1 MSLLRNIASGL
12 RSLFRRK
19 QVDRELNHELS
30 TYLEM
35 AVEEK
40 INQGMSPEEARRTVR
55 LEQGTVDVAKERVA
69 AARWES
75 FVETLWQ
82 DFRFAM
88 RTLRKTPVFTIIAIL
103 TLALGIGAN
112 TAIFQLLDAVR
123 MRNLPVANP
132 HQLAAVRIAGGNHG
146 MGFNQDYGD
155 LTRPIWQ
162 EIRDHQQA
170 FSGIFAWSVS
180 QRYIGRG
187 GQVRHF
193 NGLWVSGN
201 FFQVLGVRPFRGRL
215 LVPKDEGPCP
225 NSYAVASY
233 SYWLRELAGRDP
245 ESGINLIVNNDQ
257 VQIVGVT
264 PPDFFG
270 MVVGDNFDIA
280 LPFCQP
286 QGGLRRDIFEVS
298 VMGRLKPG
306 WTLDRA
312 SAELSVLS
320 PGVFEATVLPD
331 RDTQTTEMYRHFRL
345 VAYPASRGV
354 NQLSASD
361 YTSLWLL
368 LGITGLV
375 LMLAC
380 ANLANLLLVRGRTR
394 EREMAVRQALGAG
407 RWRLI
412 RQLLSEGV
420 LLSAAGAILGVA
432 LAVLLSR
439 GLLLL
444 FSTENTL
451 RQYDLSLDW
460 RVLSFVG
467 SVAMLTCIVFAVAP
481 ALRSSRTHPSDALK
495 SASRGTTA
503 DHETFF
509 LQRLIIV
516 TQVAISVTL
525 LAGALLFVRSFR
537 NLVTLNPGMREQG
550 ITVAF
555 LGYWQSNLPRERWAG
570 FQHELLEE
578 VQAVPGVQ
586 RAATTTRVP
595 LDGGSWEHGV
605 RIGSAEGTSKFTWVS
620 PDYFA
625 TMNIPI
631 ITGRGFTND
640 DKASATRVAVVNQTF
655 VRRFL
660 SGIDPIGQTLLTI
673 EEPDYPASRYQ
684 IIGVIPDTR
693 YSSLREETPPMALAP
708 ATQFPAQGPWSSVVI
723 YSSLPP
729 ETVMAA
735 VKHSLGAKH
744 PDVVLEFHDF
754 QEQILDGL
762 VMERVMAT
770 LSGFFGLL
778 AAMLAAIGIYGV
790 LSYIVV
796 MRRNEIGIRMALG
809 ANRISVLNLVFR
821 QTALLLA
828 IGVAIGVVV
837 AVATAQCAAS
847 LLFGLRANDPATFV
861 GASAL
866 LILVAL
872 LACYLPARRAMRV
885 DPMVALRYE

>member
-1 MSLLRNIASGL
+1 MSLLRNIANGL
-12 RSLFRRK
+12 RSLLRRK
-19 QVDRELNHELS
+19 RVDRELDDELS

-35 AVEEK
+35 AVQEK
-40 INQGMSPEEARRTVR
+40 INQGMSPEEARRAVR
-55 LEQGTVDVAKERVA
+55 LEQGTIDVAKEIVSA
-69 AARWES
+69 AAWES

-82 DFRFAM
+82 DLRFAA
-88 RTLRKTPVFTIIAIL
+88 RTLRKTPVFTIVAIL
-103 TLALGIGAN
+103 TLGLGIGAN

-123 MRNLPVANP
+123 LRNLPVSNP
-132 HQLAAVRIAGGNHG
+132 QQLAAVRIGGGNHG

-155 LTRPIWQ
+155 LTRPIWE

-187 GQVRHF
+187 SQMRHF

-201 FFQVLGVRPFRGRL
+201 FFQELGVRPFRGRL

-225 NSYAVASY
+225 NSYGVASY
-233 SYWLRELAGRDP
+233 SYWLRELGGRDP
-245 ESGINLIVNNDQ
+245 ADGINLIVNNDP

-270 MVVGDNFDIA
+270 MVVGDSFDIA

-286 QGGLRRDIFEVS
+286 QGVLRRDIFEVS

-312 SAELSVLS
+312 SAELSALS

-331 RDTQTTEMYRHFRL
+331 RDTETTEMYKHFQL
-345 VAYPASRGV
+345 AAYPASRGV
-354 NQLSASD
+354 SQLSASD

-375 LMLAC
+375 LLLAC

-394 EREMAVRQALGAG
+394 EREMAIRQALGAA

-420 LLSAAGAILGVA
+420 LLASAGALLGVT

-451 RQYDLSLDW
+451 PKYDLSLDW
-460 RVLSFVG
+460 RVLSFIG
-467 SVAMLTCIVFAVAP
+467 SVAMLTCIIFALAP
-481 ALRSSRTHPSDALK
+481 ALRSSRTYPSDALK
-495 SASRGTTA
+495 SESRGTTA
-503 DHETFF
+503 DHAVLS

-516 TQVAISVTL
+516 AQVAISVTL

-537 NLVTLNPGMREQG
+537 NLVTLNPGMRERG

-570 FQHELLEE
+570 FQRELLEE

-586 RAATTTRVP
+586 SAATTTRVP

-605 RIGSAEGTSKFTWVS
+605 RVGSVEGTSKFTWVS

-631 ITGRGFTND
+631 VAGRGLTND
-640 DKASATRVAVVNQTF
+640 DKESSPRVAVVNQTF
-655 VRRFL
+655 VRQFL
-660 SGIDPIGQTLLTI
+660 PGIDPIGQTLLTI
-673 EEPDYPASRYQ
+673 AEPDYPATRYQ
-684 IIGVIPDTR
+684 IVGIIPDTR
-693 YSSLREETPPMALAP
+693 YSSLRGETPPMAFAP
-708 ATQFPAQGPWSSVVI
+708 ATQFPAQGPWSTVVI
-723 YSSLPP
+723 YSSLSPA
-729 ETVMAA
+729 TVMAA
-735 VKHSLGAKH
+735 LKHSMGAKH
-744 PDVVLEFHDF
+744 PDVVMEFHDF
-754 QEQILDGL
+754 QKQILDGL

-809 ANRISVLNLVFR
+809 ANRISVLSLVFT

-828 IGVAIGVVV
+828 IGVAIGVIV
-837 AVATAQCAAS
+837 ALATAQGAAS
-847 LLFGLRANDPATFV
+847 LLFGLQANDPATFV

>member
-1 MSLLRNIASGL
+1 MSLLRNTASGL
-12 RSLFRRK
+12 RSIFRKK
-19 QVDRELNHELS
+19 QVDRELNDELT

-35 AVEEK
+35 AVEDK
-40 INQGMSPEEARRTVR
+40 INQGVSREEARRAVR
-55 LEQGTVDVAKERVA
+55 LEQGTVEVSREIVSA
-69 AARWES
+69 AAWES

-82 DFRFAM
+82 DLRFAT
-88 RTLRKTPVFTIIAIL
+88 RTLRRTPVFAIVAIL
-103 TLALGIGAN
+103 TLGLGIGAN

-123 MRNLPVANP
+123 LRNLPVQNP
-132 HQLAAVRIAGGNHG
+132 QQLAAVRIVGGNHG

-155 LTRPIWQ
+155 LTRPIWL

-170 FSGIFAWSVS
+170 FSGTFAWSLS

-187 GQVRHF
+187 SQMRHF

-201 FFQVLGVRPFRGRL
+201 FFQELGVRPFRGRL

-225 NSYAVASY
+225 NSYGVASY

-245 ESGINLIVNNDQ
+245 ADGINLIVNNDP
-257 VQIVGVT
+257 VQIVGIT
-264 PPDFFG
+264 PPEFYG
-270 MVVGDNFDIA
+270 MVVGDSFDIA

-286 QGGLRRDIFEVS
+286 AAGLRRDIFEVS
-298 VMGRLKPG
+298 VMGHTKPG

-312 SAELSVLS
+312 SAELSALS
-320 PGVFEATVLPD
+320 PGVFEATLLPD
-331 RDTQTTEMYRHFRL
+331 RDTETTETYKHFQL
-345 VAYPASRGV
+345 AAYPASRGV
-354 NQLSASD
+354 SQLSASD

-368 LGITGLV
+368 FGITGLV

-394 EREMAVRQALGAG
+394 EREMAVRQALGAA

-420 LLSAAGAILGVA
+420 LLSFAGAVLGVA
-432 LAVLLSR
+432 LAVLLSH

-451 RQYDLSLDW
+451 PQFDLSLDW

-467 SVAMLTCIVFAVAP
+467 SIAMLTCIIFALAP
-481 ALRSSRTHPSDALK
+481 ALRSSRTYPSDALK
-495 SASRGTTA
+495 SESRGTTA
-503 DHETFF
+503 DRGVLS

-516 TQVAISVTL
+516 AQVAISVTL

-537 NLVTLNPGMREQG
+537 NLVTLNPGMRERG

-555 LGYWQSNLPRERWAG
+555 LGYWQSNLPRERWAQ
-570 FQHELLEE
+570 FQRELLEE
-578 VQAVPGVQ
+578 VQTVPGVQ
-586 RAATTTRVP
+586 SAATTTRVP
-595 LDGGSWEHGV
+595 LDGGSWEHGIRV
-605 RIGSAEGTSKFTWVS
+605 GSAEGTSKFTWVS

-625 TMNIPI
+625 TMNIPSVA
-631 ITGRGFTND
+631 GRGLTND
-640 DKASATRVAVVNQTF
+640 DKESSPRVAVVNQTF
-655 VRRFL
+655 VRQF
-660 SGIDPIGQTLLTI
+660 SPGMNPIGQTLLTI
-673 EEPDYPASRYQ
+673 AEPDYPATRYQ
-684 IIGVIPDTR
+684 IVGVIPDTR
-693 YSSLREETPPMALAP
+693 YSSLREETPPMAFAP
-708 ATQFPAQGPWSSVVI
+708 ATQFPAQGPWSTLVI
-723 YSSLPP
+723 YSTLPP

-735 VKHSLGAKH
+735 LKHSLGAKH

-754 QEQILDGL
+754 QKQILDGL

-809 ANRISVLNLVFR
+809 ANRISVLNLIFR

-828 IGVAIGVVV
+828 LGLAIGVII
-837 AVATAQCAAS
+837 ALATAQGAAS
-847 LLFGLRANDPATFV
+847 ILFGLQANDPATFV

-866 LILVAL
+866 LIVVAL

>member
-1 MSLLRNIASGL
+1 MSLLRNLAGGL
-12 RSLFRRK
+12 RSLLRRK
-19 QVDRELNHELS
+19 QVDRELDDELS

-35 AVEEK
+35 ATEGK
-40 INQGMSPEEARRTVR
+40 INQGMSPEEARRAVR
-55 LEQGTVDVAKERVA
+55 LEQGNVEVAKEIVSA
-69 AARWES
+69 AGWES

-82 DFRFAM
+82 DLRFAL
-88 RTLRKTPVFTIIAIL
+88 RTLRKPPVFTIVAIL
-103 TLALGIGAN
+103 TVGLGIGAN

-123 MRNLPVANP
+123 MRNLPVPNP
-132 HQLAAVRIAGGNHG
+132 QQLAAVRIAGGNRG
-146 MGFNQDYGD
+146 MGINQDYGD
-155 LTRPIWQ
+155 LTRPLWQ

-170 FSGIFAWSVS
+170 FSGIFAWSVAK
-180 QRYIGRG
+180 RYTGRG
-187 GQVRHF
+187 GEMRHF

-215 LVPKDEGPCP
+215 LIPKDEGPCP
-225 NSYAVASY
+225 NSYGVASY
-233 SYWLRELAGRDP
+233 SYWLSKLGGRDP
-245 ESGINLIVNNDQ
+245 ENGIPLIVNNDP

-270 MVVGDNFDIA
+270 MVVGDSFDIA

-286 QGGLRRDIFEVS
+286 PGVLRRDIFEVS

-312 SAELSVLS
+312 SAELSALS
-320 PGVFEATVLPD
+320 PGVFEATLLPD
-331 RDTQTTEMYRHFRL
+331 RDTATTEMYKNFRL
-345 VAYPASRGV
+345 AAYSASRGV

-380 ANLANLLLVRGRTR
+380 ANLANLSLVRGRTR
-394 EREMAVRQALGAG
+394 EREMALRQALGAA

-420 LLSAAGAILGVA
+420 LLSAAGAVLGITLA
-432 LAVLLSR
+432 LVLSR

-444 FSTENTL
+444 FGTEDNL
-451 RQYDLSLDW
+451 PRFDLSLDW
-460 RVLSFVG
+460 RVLTFVG
-467 SVAMLTCIVFAVAP
+467 FVGTLTCIVFAVAP

-495 SASRGTTA
+495 NGSRGTTA
-503 DHETFF
+503 DHETFS

-537 NLVTLNPGMREQG
+537 NLVTLNPGMRERG
-550 ITVAF
+550 ISVVF

-570 FQHELLEE
+570 FQRELLEE

-586 RAATTTRVP
+586 GAATTTRVP

-605 RIGSAEGTSKFTWVS
+605 RVGSAEGTSKFTWVS
-620 PDYFA
+620 PDYFV
-625 TMNIPI
+625 TMSIPI

-640 DKASATRVAVVNQTF
+640 DQASSPRVAVVNQTF
-655 VRRFL
+655 VHRFL
-660 SGIDPIGQTLLTI
+660 PGMDPIGQTLLTI
-673 EEPDYPASRYQ
+673 AEPDYAATKYQ
-684 IIGVIPDTR
+684 IVGMIPDTR
-693 YSSLREETPPMALAP
+693 YSSLREETPPMAFAP
-708 ATQFPAQGPWSSVVI
+708 ATQFPAQGPWSTLVI

-729 ETVMAA
+729 ETLMAA

-744 PDVVLEFHDF
+744 PDVILEFHDF
-754 QEQILDGL
+754 QKQIRDGL

-796 MRRNEIGIRMALG
+796 MRRNEIGIRLALG
-809 ANRISVLNLVFR
+809 ADRTSVLKLVFR

-828 IGVAIGVVV
+828 VGVAIGVVV
-837 AVATAQCAAS
+837 ALATAQGAAS
-847 LLFGLRANDPATFV
+847 LLFGLRANDPVTFL

-866 LILVAL
+866 LIVAAL
-872 LACYLPARRAMRV
+872 LACYLPARRAMQV
-885 DPMVALRYE
+885 NPMVALRYE

>member
-19 QVDRELNHELS
+19 QVDRELDDELS

-35 AVEEK
+35 AAEEK
-40 INQGMSPEEARRTVR
+40 INQGISPAEARRAVR
-55 LEQGTVDVAKERVA
+55 LEQGSVDIAKEIISA
-69 AARWES
+69 AAWES

-82 DFRFAM
+82 DLRFAL
-88 RTLRKTPVFTIIAIL
+88 RTLRKTPVFTIVAVL
-103 TLALGIGAN
+103 TLGLGIGAN

-123 MRNLPVANP
+123 LRNLPVENP
-132 HQLAAVRIAGGNHG
+132 QQLVAVRIVGGNQG

-155 LTRPIWQ
+155 LTRPLWQ

-170 FSGIFAWSVS
+170 FSGIFAWSVT
-180 QRYIGRG
+180 QRYTGRG
-187 GQVRHF
+187 SEMRHF
-193 NGLWVSGN
+193 NSLSVSGN
-201 FFQVLGVRPFRGRL
+201 FFQELGVRPFRGRL
-215 LVPKDEGPCP
+215 LVPRDEGPCP
-225 NSYAVASY
+225 KSYGVASY
-233 SYWLRELAGRDP
+233 SYWLRELGGRDP
-245 ESGINLIVNNDQ
+245 EKGINLIVDNDP

-264 PPDFFG
+264 PPEFFG
-270 MVVGDNFDIA
+270 MVVGDSFDIA

-286 QGGLRRDIFEVS
+286 QAGLRRDIFEVS
-298 VMGRLKPG
+298 VMGHLKPG

-312 SAELSVLS
+312 SAELSALS
-320 PGVFEATVLPD
+320 PGVFEAIVLPD
-331 RDTQTTEMYRHFRL
+331 RDTATTEMYKHFQL
-345 VAYPASRGV
+345 AAYPASRGV
-354 NQLSASD
+354 NRLSASD

-375 LMLAC
+375 LLLAC

-394 EREMAVRQALGAG
+394 EREMAVRQALGAA

-420 LLSAAGAILGVA
+420 LLAGTGAVLGIA
-432 LAVLLSR
+432 LAVALSR

-444 FSTENTL
+444 FSTENNL
-451 RQYDLSLDW
+451 PQFDLSLDW

-467 SVAMLTCIVFAVAP
+467 FVAMLTCIVFAVAP

-495 SASRGTTA
+495 SRSRGTTA
-503 DHETFF
+503 DRETFS

-537 NLVTLNPGMREQG
+537 NLVTLNPGMRERG

-555 LGYWQSNLPRERWAG
+555 LGYWQSNLPRERWPS
-570 FQHELLEE
+570 FQRELLEE

-586 RAATTTRVP
+586 SAATTTRVP

-605 RIGSAEGTSKFTWVS
+605 RVGSLEGTSKFTWVS

-625 TMNIPI
+625 TMGIPI
-631 ITGRGFTND
+631 VTGRGLTNE
-640 DKASATRVAVVNQTF
+640 DKASSPRVAVVNQTF

-660 SGIDPIGQTLLTI
+660 SGTDPIGQTLLTI
-673 EEPDYPASRYQ
+673 EEPDYPATRYE
-684 IIGVIPDTR
+684 IVGVIPNTR
-693 YSSLREETPPMALAP
+693 YSSLRDETPPMAFAP

-723 YSSLPP
+723 YSNLPL
-729 ETVMAA
+729 ETIMAG
-735 VKHSLGAKH
+735 VKHSLGVKH
-744 PDVVLEFHDF
+744 PDVIMEFHDF
-754 QEQILDGL
+754 QKQILDGL

-828 IGVAIGVVV
+828 VGVSIGVVV
-837 AVATAQCAAS
+837 ALTAAQGAAS

-866 LILVAL
+866 LIVVAM

>member
-19 QVDRELNHELS
+19 QVDRELDDELS

-40 INQGMSPEEARRTVR
+40 LRQGISREEARRAVR
-55 LEQGTVDVAKERVA
+55 LEQGTADAAKEMVSGA
-69 AARWES
+69 AWES

-82 DFRFAM
+82 DLRFAL
-88 RTLRKTPVFTIIAIL
+88 RTLRKTPVFTIVAIL

-132 HQLAAVRIAGGNHG
+132 QQLAAVRIAGGNHG
-146 MGFNQDYGD
+146 MGINQDYGD

-180 QRYIGRG
+180 NRYIGRG
-187 GQVRHF
+187 SEMRHF

-201 FFQVLGVRPFRGRL
+201 FFQVLGVHPFRGRL

-225 NSYAVASY
+225 NSYGVASY
-233 SYWLRELAGRDP
+233 SYWLRELGGRDP
-245 ESGINLIVNNDQ
+245 ESGINLIVNNDP

-264 PPDFFG
+264 PPGFFG

-286 QGGLRRDIFEVS
+286 QGVLRRDIFEVA

-312 SAELSVLS
+312 SAELSALS
-320 PGVFEATVLPD
+320 AGVFEATVLPD
-331 RDTQTTEMYRHFRL
+331 RDTATTEVYKHFQL
-345 VAYPASRGV
+345 AAYPASRGV
-354 NQLSASD
+354 SQLSTSD

-394 EREMAVRQALGAG
+394 EREMAVRQALGAA

-420 LLSAAGAILGVA
+420 ILAAAGAALGVA
-432 LAVLLSR
+432 LALMLSR

-444 FSTENTL
+444 FSTENSL
-451 RQYDLSLDW
+451 PQFDLILDW
-460 RVLSFVG
+460 RVFSFVG
-467 SVAMLTCIVFAVAP
+467 SIAMLTCIVFALAP
-481 ALRSSRTHPSDALK
+481 ALRSSRAHPSDALK
-495 SASRGTTA
+495 SESRGTTA
-503 DHETFF
+503 DRGVLS

-516 TQVAISVTL
+516 AQVAISVTL

-537 NLVTLNPGMREQG
+537 NLVTLNPGMRERG

-570 FQHELLEE
+570 FQRELLEE

-586 RAATTTRVP
+586 SAATTTRVP

-605 RIGSAEGTSKFTWVS
+605 RVGAAEGTSKFTWVS
-620 PDYFA
+620 PDYFSA
-625 TMNIPI
+625 MSIPI
-631 ITGRGFTND
+631 VAGRGLTND
-640 DKASATRVAVVNQTF
+640 DKESSPRVAVVNQTF
-655 VRRFL
+655 VHRFL
-660 SGIDPIGQTLLTI
+660 PEIDPIGQTLLTI
-673 EEPDYPASRYQ
+673 AEPDYPATRYQ

-693 YSSLREETPPMALAP
+693 YSTLRGETPPMAFAP
-708 ATQFPAQGPWSSVVI
+708 AAQFPAQGPWSSVVI

-735 VKHSLGAKH
+735 VKHRLGAKH
-744 PDVVLEFHDF
+744 PDVIMEFHDF
-754 QEQILDGL
+754 QKQILDGL

-796 MRRNEIGIRMALG
+796 IRRNEIGIRMALG
-809 ANRISVLNLVFR
+809 ANRMSVLNLVFR

-828 IGVAIGVVV
+828 AGLAIGVAV
-837 AVATAQCAAS
+837 ALATAQGAAS
-847 LLFGLRANDPATFV
+847 LLFGLRANDPATFF

-866 LILVAL
+866 LVVVAL
-872 LACYLPARRAMRV
+872 LACYLPARRAVRV

>member
-1 MSLLRNIASGL
+1 MPLLRNITSGL
-12 RSLFRRK
+12 RSLFLTK
-19 QVDRELNHELS
+19 KVDRELDDELT

-40 INQGMSPEEARRTVR
+40 VNQGVNREEARRSVR
-55 LEQGTVDVAKERVA
+55 LEQGTVEVAKEKVA
-69 AARWES
+69 AAGWES
-75 FVETLWQ
+75 LVETLWQ
-82 DFRFAM
+82 DFRFAL
-88 RTLRKTPVFTIIAIL
+88 RTLRKTPVFMIVAIL
-103 TLALGIGAN
+103 TLGLGIGAN

-123 MRNLPVANP
+123 LRNLPVAHP
-132 HQLAAVRIAGGNHG
+132 QQLAAVRIIGGNHG

-180 QRYIGRG
+180 NRYIGRG
-187 GQVRHF
+187 GEMRHF

-201 FFQVLGVRPFRGRL
+201 FFQVLGVQPFRGRL

-233 SYWLRELAGRDP
+233 SYWLRELGGRDP
-245 ESGINLIVNNDQ
+245 ESGINLIVNNDP

-270 MVVGDNFDIA
+270 MVVGNNFDIA

-286 QGGLRRDIFEVS
+286 SRGLRRDVFEVS
-298 VMGRLKPG
+298 VMGRLQPG

-312 SAELSVLS
+312 SAELSALS
-320 PGVFEATVLPD
+320 PGVFEATVTPD
-331 RDTQTTEMYRHFRL
+331 RDTDTTEMYKHFQL
-345 VAYPASRGV
+345 AAYPASRGV

-394 EREMAVRQALGAG
+394 EREMAVRQALGAA

-420 LLSAAGAILGVA
+420 LLSTAGAFLGIA

-451 RQYDLSLDW
+451 PPFDLSLDW
-460 RVLSFVG
+460 RVFSFVG
-467 SVAMLTCIVFAVAP
+467 SIAMLTCIVFAVAP
-481 ALRSSRTHPSDALK
+481 ALRSSRAHPSDALK
-495 SASRGTTA
+495 SGSRGTTA
-503 DHETFF
+503 DRETFS

-537 NLVTLNPGMREQG
+537 NLVTLNPGMRERG

-555 LGYWQSNLPRERWAG
+555 LGYWQSNLPRERWAD

-586 RAATTTRVP
+586 SAASTTRVP

-605 RIGSAEGTSKFTWVS
+605 RVGSAEGISKFTWVS
-620 PDYFA
+620 PDYFS
-625 TMNIPI
+625 TMTIPI
-631 ITGRGFTND
+631 VTGRGFTND
-640 DKASATRVAVVNQTF
+640 DKASSPRVAVVNQTF

-660 SGIDPIGQTLLTI
+660 PGIDPIGQTVLTI
-673 EEPDYPASRYQ
+673 AEPDYPATRYE
-684 IIGVIPDTR
+684 IVGIIPDTR
-693 YSSLREETPPMALAP
+693 YCSLRGETPPMAFVP

-735 VKHSLGAKH
+735 VKRSLGAKH

-754 QEQILDGL
+754 QKQILDGL

-809 ANRISVLNLVFR
+809 ANRMSVLNLVFR

-828 IGVAIGVVV
+828 VGVVIGVAV
-837 AVATAQCAAS
+837 ALATAQGAAS
-847 LLFGLRANDPATFV
+847 LLFGLRANDPATFL

-866 LILVAL
+866 LIVVAL

>member
-1 MSLLRNIASGL
+1 MLRNVGSGL
-12 RSLFRRK
+12 RSLFRNQ
-19 QVDRELNHELS
+19 QVDRELDEEVRA
-30 TYLEM
+30 YLEI

-40 INQGMSPEEARRTVR
+40 MKHGMSREEALRAVR
-55 LEQGTVDVAKERVA
+55 LEHGSLDVTKEIVG
-69 AARWES
+69 AARWEAL
-75 FVETLWQ
+75 VETLWQ
-82 DFRFAM
+82 DLRFAV
-88 RTLRKTPVFTIIAIL
+88 RTLRKTPVFTIVAIL
-103 TLALGIGAN
+103 TLGLGIGAN

-123 MRNLPVANP
+123 LRNLPVLNP
-132 HQLAAVRIAGGNHG
+132 QQLAAVRIAGGNQG
-146 MGFNQDYGD
+146 MGINQDYGD
-155 LTRPIWQ
+155 LTRPVWQ

-170 FSGIFAWSVS
+170 FSGMFAWSVA
-180 QRYIGRG
+180 QRYTGRG
-187 GQVRHF
+187 SEMRHF

-201 FFQVLGVRPFRGRL
+201 FFRELGVRPFRGRM

-225 NSYAVASY
+225 NSYGVASY
-233 SYWLRELAGRDP
+233 SYWLRELGGRDP
-245 ESGINLIVNNDQ
+245 AEGIHLIVNNDP

-270 MVVGDNFDIA
+270 MVVGDSFDIA

-286 QGGLRRDIFEVS
+286 PDGLRRDIFEVS

-312 SAELSVLS
+312 SAELAGLS
-320 PGVFEATVLPD
+320 PGVFEATVPPD
-331 RDTQTTEMYRHFRL
+331 RDTATTEMYKHFRL
-345 VAYPASRGV
+345 AAYPASRGV
-354 NQLSASD
+354 NQLSESD

-394 EREMAVRQALGAG
+394 EREMALRQALGAA

-412 RQLLSEGV
+412 RQLLSEGA
-420 LLSAAGAILGVA
+420 LLAAAGAVLGIA
-432 LAVLLSR
+432 LASVLSR

-444 FSTENTL
+444 FSTDNNL
-451 RQYDLSLDW
+451 PQFDLSLDW

-481 ALRSSRTHPSDALK
+481 ALRSSRAHPSDALK
-495 SASRGTTA
+495 SGSRGTTA
-503 DHETFF
+503 DHETFS

-537 NLVTLNPGMREQG
+537 NLVTLNPGMRERG

-555 LGYWQSNLPRERWAG
+555 LGYWQSNLPRERWAD
-570 FQHELLEE
+570 FQRELLEE

-586 RAATTTRVP
+586 NAATTTRVP
-595 LDGGSWEHGV
+595 LDGGSWEHGIRV
-605 RIGSAEGTSKFTWVS
+605 GSAEGTSKFTWVS

-625 TMNIPI
+625 TMSIPI
-631 ITGRGFTND
+631 VAGRGFTND
-640 DKASATRVAVVNQTF
+640 DRTSSQRVAVVNQTF

-660 SGIDPIGQTLLTI
+660 SGIDPVGQTLLTI
-673 EEPDYPASRYQ
+673 AEPNYPATRYQ
-684 IIGVIPDTR
+684 IVGIIPDTR
-693 YSSLREETPPMALAP
+693 YSSLRDETPPIAFAP
-708 ATQFPAQGPWSSVVI
+708 ATQFPAQGPWSQVLI
-723 YSSLPP
+723 YSGLPAA
-729 ETVMAA
+729 TVMSA
-735 VKHSLGAKH
+735 VKHRLGAKH
-744 PDVVLEFHDF
+744 PDVVMEFHDF
-754 QEQILDGL
+754 QKQIMDGL

-796 MRRNEIGIRMALG
+796 MRRNEIGIRKALG
-809 ANRISVLNLVFR
+809 ANRVSVLNLVFR

-828 IGVAIGVVV
+828 LGVAIGVVV
-837 AVATAQCAAS
+837 ALAAAQGAAS
-847 LLFGLRANDPATFV
+847 LLFGLRANDPLTFV
-861 GASAL
+861 AASAL
-866 LILVAL
+866 LIVVAL
-872 LACYLPARRAMRV
+872 LACYLPARRAMQV

>member
-12 RSLFRRK
+12 QSLLRRK
-19 QVDRELNHELS
+19 QVDRELNDELA

-35 AVEEK
+35 AVAEK
-40 INQGMSPEEARRTVR
+40 VNQGMSSEEARRVVR
-55 LEQGTVDVAKERVA
+55 LEQGTVEVAREIVSA
-69 AARWES
+69 ASWES

-82 DFRFAM
+82 DLRFAA
-88 RTLRKTPVFTIIAIL
+88 RTLRKTPVFTIVAVL
-103 TLALGIGAN
+103 TLGLGIGAN
-112 TAIFQLLDAVR
+112 TAVFQLLDAVR
-123 MRNLPVANP
+123 LRSLPVRNP
-132 HQLAAVRIAGGNHG
+132 QQLAAVRIVGGNQG
-146 MGFNQDYGD
+146 MGINQDYGD
-155 LTRPIWQ
+155 LTRPVWQ
-162 EIRDHQQA
+162 EIRNHQQA
-170 FSGIFAWSVS
+170 FSGVFAWSVS

-187 GQVRHF
+187 SEMRHF

-201 FFQVLGVRPFRGRL
+201 FFEELGVQPFRGRL

-233 SYWLRELAGRDP
+233 PYWLRELGGRDP
-245 ESGINLIVNNDQ
+245 QNGINLIVNNDP

-270 MVVGDNFDIA
+270 MVVGDSFDIA

-286 QGGLRRDIFEVS
+286 AEGLRRDIFDVS

-312 SAELSVLS
+312 SAELSALS
-320 PGVFEATVLPD
+320 PGVFEATVPPD
-331 RDTQTTEMYRHFRL
+331 RDTATTEMYKHFRL
-345 VAYPASRGV
+345 AAYRASRGV
-354 NQLSASD
+354 NQLSESD
-361 YTSLWLL
+361 YRSLWLL

-394 EREMAVRQALGAG
+394 EREMAVRQALGAA

-420 LLSAAGAILGVA
+420 LLAAAGALFGVA
-432 LAVLLSR
+432 LAVLLSK

-444 FSTENTL
+444 FSTENNL
-451 RQYDLSLDW
+451 PQFDLSLDW

-467 SVAMLTCIVFAVAP
+467 SVAMLTCVIFALAP
-481 ALRSSRTHPSDALK
+481 ALRSSRTYPGEALK
-495 SASRGTTA
+495 SESRGTTA
-503 DHETFF
+503 HRGVLS

-537 NLVTLNPGMREQG
+537 NLVTLNPGMRERG

-570 FQHELLEE
+570 FQRELLEE

-586 RAATTTRVP
+586 SAATTTRVP

-605 RIGSAEGTSKFTWVS
+605 RVGSVEETSKFTWVS

-631 ITGRGFTND
+631 VAGRGFTND
-640 DKASATRVAVVNQTF
+640 DTASSPHVAIVNQTF
-655 VRRFL
+655 VRQFL
-660 SGIDPIGQTLLTI
+660 PGIDPIGQTLLTSA
-673 EEPDYPASRYQ
+673 EPDYPATQYQ
-684 IIGVIPDTR
+684 IVGIIPDTR
-693 YSSLREETPPMALAP
+693 YSSLRNETPPMTFAP
-708 ATQFPAQGPWSSVVI
+708 ATQFPAQEPWSTMVI
-723 YSSLPP
+723 YSSIPSA
-729 ETVMAA
+729 TVASA
-735 VKHSLGAKH
+735 LKHSLTAKH
-744 PDVVLEFHDF
+744 PDVIMESHDF
-754 QEQILDGL
+754 QKQILDGL

-809 ANRISVLNLVFR
+809 ANRISVLNLIFR

-828 IGVAIGVVV
+828 VGLAIGLVV
-837 AVATAQCAAS
+837 ALATARGAAS
-847 LLFGLRANDPATFV
+847 LLFGLRANDPATFL

-866 LILVAL
+866 LIVVAL